1 MKSASLNKG
10 VQWRVWRGALCLIG
24 CERATQAYVPMT
36 VSKTFGVYRVLKTLE
51 TSADYQLYL
60 ARHTQT
66 GERVWLAAAPEAD
79 HAAQE
84 RFLARLQLTRRLKH
98 PHIHTFYT
106 GGKTPQGA
114 YYAVSALM
122 PTLRAQG
129 RASNAALLVLSAQL
143 CAALDYAHAQGVAHG
158 KLSAAAVVRLPTGA
172 VALRAFELTCQPI
185 TAEAQRAD
193 LSALAALLGDIAP
206 SQSARAALRAAARN
220 RFKRAA
226 DLHADLE
233 AALNAPP
240 PIARRLT
247 VIISSL
253 LSIALLSVLLMIHL
267 PRPLDDAL
275 QTATALALLPTAT
288 PTRTATATITSSA
301 TATAT
306 RTHTPT
312 PSATAT
318 VTPSATATATRT
330 YTPTPSAT
338 ATITPS
344 VTATATL
351 TRTPSATATPTPIPR
366 LLLETQPCVALVGD
380 SVTHGGVTYEV
391 PRHGYIVG
399 LTDPLNV
406 YLNQRLAA
414 IGRADLTALDRGAS
428 HTGISSGNHPSY
440 FRTAQYA
447 QLLADNC
454 RYTLIMPWLNDISP
468 ELPIEQAARRHV
480 RALAAL
486 IADIRSANPYGYIV
500 VLDYYQGA
508 TSPFA
513 ARTWAYGFTAQNVE
527 IFNKAIAQA
536 CEEGALSDLPL
547 VSCAPISPAFEG
559 LGIAHVIGLT
569 TREAFERSLISP
581 LRAEARAWLNSFYEE
596 EPNGLLLGDGVH
608 LSIAGKD
615 ALARYL
621 AELIQALP
629 DPATAERSLRT
640 PAASREMRYH
650 HRKSFARKVTRL
662 CCR

>member
-1 MKSASLNKG
+1 
-10 VQWRVWRGALCLIG
+10 
-24 CERATQAYVPMT
+24 MT
-36 VSKTFGVYRVLKTLE
+36 VSKRFGAYRVLKTLE
-51 TSADYQLYL
+51 MRADYQLYL
-60 ARHTQT
+60 ARQAQT
-66 GERVWLAAAPEAD
+66 GERVWLAASPEAD
-79 HAAQE
+79 RAAQE

-98 PHIHTFYT
+98 PHIHTFYSEGRT
-106 GGKTPQGA
+106 AQGA
-114 YYAVSALM
+114 PYAVSALM
-122 PTLRAQG
+122 PTLHAQS
-129 RASNAALLVLSAQL
+129 RASSAALLALSAQL

-158 KLSAAAVVRLPTGA
+158 NLSAAAVVRLPTGA

-193 LSALAALLGDIAP
+193 LIALAALLSAIAP
-206 SQSARAALRAAARN
+206 SEAARAVLRAAGRH

-247 VIISSL
+247 VIIGMAL
-253 LSIALLSVLLMIHL
+253 MIALLSILSLRYL
-267 PRPLDDAL
+267 PRPLGAAL
-275 QTATALALLPTAT
+275 QTATAFALLPTDT
-288 PTRTATATITSSA
+288 PTPSATATSTPSATATLTRTPSATATIPPSA

-306 RTHTPT
+306 RTATPT

-318 VTPSATATATRT
+318 VTPSA
-330 YTPTPSAT
+330 
-338 ATITPS
+338 
-344 VTATATL
+344 TATATL

-440 FRTAQYA
+440 FRTTQYA

-468 ELPIEQAARRHV
+468 EVPIEQAAQRHV

-486 IADIRSANPYGYIV
+486 IADLRSANPYGYIV

-513 ARTWAYGFTAQNVE
+513 ARTWAYGFTAQNVQ

-536 CEEGALSDLPL
+536 CAEGALSNLPL
-547 VSCAPISPAFEG
+547 VSCAPISPAFDG
-559 LGIAHVIGLT
+559 MGIAHVIGLT
-569 TREAFERSLISP
+569 TRDAFERSIISP

-608 LSIAGKD
+608 LSVAGKD

-629 DPATAERSLRT
+629 DPIAAERLLLTATAQ
-640 PAASREMRYH
+640 P
-650 HRKSFARKVTRL
+650 
-662 CCR
+662 

>member
-1 MKSASLNKG
+1 
-10 VQWRVWRGALCLIG
+10 
-24 CERATQAYVPMT
+24 MT

-79 HAAQE
+79 RAAQE

-185 TAEAQRAD
+185 TTEAQRAD
-193 LSALAALLGDIAP
+193 LSALAALLGAIAP
-206 SQSARAALRAAARN
+206 SHAARAALRAAARN

-247 VIISSL
+247 VIIGTL
-253 LSIALLSVLLMIHL
+253 LVIALLSVLILLYL
-267 PRPLDDAL
+267 PRPLDVAL
-275 QTATALALLPTAT
+275 QTATAFALLPTVTHT
-288 PTRTATATITSSA
+288 PSA
-301 TATAT
+301 TATVT

-318 VTPSATATATRT
+318 VTRT
-330 YTPTPSAT
+330 HTPTPSAT
-338 ATITPS
+338 AT
-344 VTATATL
+344 VTLSATATV
-351 TRTPSATATPTPIPR
+351 TRTYTPTPIPR

-440 FRTAQYA
+440 FRTTQYA

-513 ARTWAYGFTAQNVE
+513 ARTWAYGFTAENVQ

-629 DPATAERSLRT
+629 DPVTAERSLRT
-640 PAASREMRYH
+640 ATAQP
-650 HRKSFARKVTRL
+650 
-662 CCR
+662 

>member
-1 MKSASLNKG
+1 
-10 VQWRVWRGALCLIG
+10 
-24 CERATQAYVPMT
+24 MT

-79 HAAQE
+79 RAAQE

-185 TAEAQRAD
+185 TTEAQRAD
-193 LSALAALLGDIAP
+193 LSALAALLGAIAP
-206 SQSARAALRAAARN
+206 SQPARAALRAAARN

-247 VIISSL
+247 VIIGTL
-253 LSIALLSVLLMIHL
+253 LVIALLSVLILLYL
-267 PRPLDDAL
+267 PRPLDVAL
-275 QTATALALLPTAT
+275 QTATAFALLPTVTHT
-288 PTRTATATITSSA
+288 PSA
-301 TATAT
+301 TATVT

-318 VTPSATATATRT
+318 VTRT
-330 YTPTPSAT
+330 HTPTPSAT
-338 ATITPS
+338 AT
-344 VTATATL
+344 VTLSATATV
-351 TRTPSATATPTPIPR
+351 TRTYTPTPIPR

-440 FRTAQYA
+440 FRTTQYA

-513 ARTWAYGFTAQNVE
+513 ARTWAYGFTAENVQ

-608 LSIAGKD
+608 LSVAGKD